1 MTINSQDGAPNYFP
15 NSFSGPREC
24 PGVKAPSVYVAGNVD
39 RYDPVNE
46 DDFGQAGTFY
56 RDVLDED
63 ARTRLVDALVG
74 SLKNASNFIVER
86 AVSNFAQVD
95 ITLGRR
101 LNEGLRKAGKA
112 INISGKS
119 ANL

>member
-15 NSFSGPREC
+15 NSFGGPREC
-24 PGVKAPSVYVAGNVD
+24 PGVRSPSFYLSGNVD

-46 DDFGQAGTFY
+46 DDFSQAGTLY
-56 RDVLDED
+56 RDVLDDD
-63 ARTRLVDALVG
+63 ARARLVDALVG
-74 SLKNASNFIVER
+74 SLRNASNFIVER

-95 ITLGRR
+95 TNLGRR
-101 LNEGLRKAGKA
+101 LSKGLRKAGKA

-119 ANL
+119 VNL